1 MRRRDKRKKRVVQV
15 VVLAAVIIF
24 TLLTVEKTGRFLYR
38 EYQKY
43 LSAQQ
48 MEAIMQAISELP
60 AEEKENLAE
69 KYYYSLL
76 SEEEKTIYEEIAAG
90 LKEEKEKITVR
101 GQRAER
107 VNEIY
112 QMVLMDYPEFFWC
125 DGSCETVSYEGENGY
140 SVLSPTYTS
149 AGEERK
155 MRKQQI
161 ETAVQECLNIIG
173 IDGSEYERIKR
184 VYEYI
189 INTTEYELEAPDNQN
204 IYSVLVNKRSVCAGY
219 ARTMQYLLEKMGI
232 YSIYVI
238 GTASGQEAHAWN
250 IVQCDG
256 AFYHVDT
263 TWGDPVFLKQEQR
276 EDAKTISYD
285 YLCCPDSE
293 LSVTH
298 TVSADYTYPACD
310 SMDKEYY
317 KLNNMYYETADRD
330 QIRSALKEAIDCQQE
345 SVDFKFANVSA
356 YEQGYAIIF
365 DDLLEEMAQYLGRK
379 YGLDMVNY
387 GYMKQE
393 ETNHITIYWEY
404 Q

>member
-1 MRRRDKRKKRVVQV
+1 MKHTGKRKKRVFQVVILV
-15 VVLAAVIIF
+15 VVLLILQKA
-24 TLLTVEKTGRFLYR
+24 GRLIYR
-38 EYQKY
+38 EYQEY
-43 LSAQQ
+43 VSEQQ
-48 MEAIMQAISELP
+48 IEAVMQEVSELTE
-60 AEEKENLAE
+60 EEKENLTE

-90 LKEEKEKITVR
+90 LKEEKEEITVR
-101 GQRAER
+101 SQEATL
-107 VNEIY
+107 VNQIY

-125 DGSCETVSYEGENGY
+125 DGSCETASYEGENGY
-140 SVLSPTYTS
+140 SILSPTYTS
-149 AGEERK
+149 VGEERV
-155 MRKQQI
+155 MRKQQV
-161 ETAVQECLNIIG
+161 EAAVKECLDIVG

-189 INTTEYELEAPDNQN
+189 IDTTEYELEAPDNQN
-204 IYSVLVNKRSVCAGY
+204 IYSVLVNKKSVCAGY
-219 ARTMQYLLEKMGI
+219 ARTTQYLLERMGI

-238 GTASGQEAHAWN
+238 GTASGQESHAWN

-276 EDAKTISYD
+276 EEAETISYD

-293 LSVTH
+293 LFVTH
-298 TVSADYTYPACD
+298 TLSADYTYPVCD

-317 KLNNMYYETADRD
+317 KLNGMYYETADKER
-330 QIRSALKEAIDCQQE
+330 IRNALKEAIDWQQE
-345 SVDFKFANVSA
+345 SVDFKFADANV
-356 YEQGYAIIF
+356 YEEGYAVIF
-365 DDLLEEMAQYLGRK
+365 DELLEEMAQYLGRK
-379 YGLDMVNY
+379 YELDLVNY

-393 ETNHITIYWEY
+393 ETNRITIYWEY